1 MELQKTIALFL
12 LLCYLIS
19 ITVFVASTETC
30 FTPACSKDE
39 PVIRF
44 PFHLRNYQSLFC
56 GYPGFSLFCD
66 ASNRTIIRLPGEFTV
81 QAINYSAQ
89 ELWLND
95 PNDCLPQLLM
105 NLNLSAS
112 PFSGVYYQDF
122 TLFNCSF
129 DSTTVKKLNPIACL
143 SGSNYTVYAT
153 SSMRGLSLLSRSE
166 CKFIQTIPVPVQWP
180 FFEQVVSSDLSD
192 DILVT
197 WYNPDCRACESG
209 GGRCAVQRTTTFNP
223 EIICE
228 NDRGGIGKI
237 PQHQSSFVYLSIFLF
252 IFVCFSLS

>member
-129 DSTTVKKLNPIACL
+129 DSTTVKKLNPIAFVKMIVVESVRSLNINLL
-143 SGSNYTVYAT
+143 SFIFQF
-153 SSMRGLSLLSRSE
+153 SSLSLSV
-166 CKFIQTIPVPVQWP
+166 FP
-180 FFEQVVSSDLSD
+180 FPNQKINQHYFSWSYW
-192 DILVT
+192 LVL
-197 WYNPDCRACESG
+197 PGKRAYQLCMYG
-209 GGRCAVQRTTTFNP
+209 IN
-223 EIICE
+223 
-228 NDRGGIGKI
+228 GGISYFKLNKQTTYQNFI
-237 PQHQSSFVYLSIFLF
+237 SF
-252 IFVCFSLS
+252 